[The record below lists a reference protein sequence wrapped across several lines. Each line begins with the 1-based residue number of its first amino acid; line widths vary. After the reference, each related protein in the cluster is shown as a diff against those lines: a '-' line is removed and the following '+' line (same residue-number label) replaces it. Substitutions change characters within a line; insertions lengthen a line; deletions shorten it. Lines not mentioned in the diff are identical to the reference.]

1 MSCPFLH
8 TNRWVCLCLSACLFW
23 SNPAQAARLID
34 VPSQD
39 PAFHSVHQA
48 IERYKILE
56 AYPDQTFRGKTPFTR
71 YQLAQASFM
80 ALQYLKQIGKLQI
93 ETPLSTFGYYR
104 ILLQENGGDLPARHW
119 AINAI
124 QELFAHGLISAP
136 NNRFGGAA
144 KVTRYEL
151 AAQLFGFLKWLQIDN
166 MAEDLSSLPT
176 IPRDLPSEHWA
187 HDAVTTLLN
196 AGILSLD
203 ANGYF
208 KGDSPAN
215 HYDLAQGL
223 VEALQWIEKS
233 ELKAPLHPKDPVL
246 PQVKFK
252 IRRDGKWAK

>member
-1 MSCPFLH
+1 MSLRLPHIKRF
-8 TNRWVCLCLSACLFW
+8 VGLCLSACLLW
-23 SNPAQAARLID
+23 SPPAQAARLID
-34 VPSQD
+34 VSSQD
-39 PAFHSVHQA
+39 PAFDSVHQA

-80 ALQYLKQIGKLQI
+80 ALQYLKQIGKLKI
-93 ETPLSTFGYYR
+93 EAPLSSFGFYR
-104 ILLQENGGDLPARHW
+104 ILLQENGGDLPTRHW

-136 NNRFGGAA
+136 DNRFGGAT

-151 AAQLFGFLKWLQIDN
+151 AAQLFGLLKWLQIDS
-166 MAEDLSSLPT
+166 MAAGLSRLPA
-176 IPRDLPSEHWA
+176 IPRDLPREHWA

-208 KGDSPAN
+208 KGNSPAN

-233 ELKAPLHPKDPVL
+233 ELKAPLQPKDPVL

-252 IRRDGKWAK
+252 IRPDGKWAR